1 MLGWLKK
8 HFWSG
13 LPPEIIQARQL
24 IKAIDQGGIPL
35 NPMKVN
41 AIARALGLEVATT
54 APMEKT
60 IGRIRQALR
69 NK

>member
-1 MLGWLKK
+1 MLNWLKK
-8 HFWSG
+8 HFWTG
-13 LPPEIIQARQL
+13 LPAEVMQARQL

-54 APMEKT
+54 APMEET
-60 IGRIRQALR
+60 IERIRYVL
-69 NK
+69 K